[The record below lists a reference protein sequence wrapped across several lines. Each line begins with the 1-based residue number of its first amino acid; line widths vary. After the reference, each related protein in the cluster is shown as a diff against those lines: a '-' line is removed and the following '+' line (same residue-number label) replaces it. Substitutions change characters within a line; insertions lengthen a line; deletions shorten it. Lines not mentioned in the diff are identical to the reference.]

1 MDDQAQ
7 KQNQDKTNAQ
17 VQQPVNPVGS
27 INKEAEMAP
36 VQDFVSPS
44 ETSPVMDKEVKDAG
58 IKEVGGAPKLTEEHF
73 KAGVRHAAETTPVST
88 EPSGTVHL
96 PMTQSQAGEKVKGN
110 TDDSATWLAS
120 LIMRIFKKMRLSKD
134 GV

>member
-7 KQNQDKTNAQ
+7 KQNLDQNNAQ
-17 VQQPVNPVGS
+17 AQQPANPVGS
-27 INKEAEMAP
+27 TNKEAEMAP
-36 VQDFVSPS
+36 VQDFISSS
-44 ETSPVMDKEVKDAG
+44 ETSPVIDKEVKDAG
-58 IKEVGGAPKLTEEHF
+58 VKEISEVPKLTEEHF

-88 EPSGTVHL
+88 EPSKTVHL
-96 PMTQSQAGEKVKGN
+96 PMTQNQAGEKVKGS

-120 LIMRIFKKMRLSKD
+120 LIMRIIKKMRLSKD